1 MTTPRRSHHPIGLVR
16 GQFGDI
22 PETEWLDFIA
32 AAGFDGWEEAS
43 WELDLSACDTPA
55 GAAACAAERLALAR
69 DRGLTILSVAT
80 HLQGQAL
87 GDEPSAKTLAFVGG
101 EAVEAYVA
109 WRRSGHEPP
118 RIDPYHVPEEVGRLI
133 HAQAQR
139 GLVRAVRLAGALG
152 RLQGR
157 RVPVPGFVGSP
168 ARCWSHWF
176 EFPPRPRAIGG
187 CPIPEVLDVSLELLL
202 ERFTPVFDACRA
214 EGTTFDLE
222 CHPGERA
229 MGDIESAGDY
239 IRFLERA
246 GYGRDVVGFNF
257 DPSHMVWQGV
267 SPIDFIREY
276 APWIHAAH
284 IKGVQVVPTTTRAGL
299 LGGHRPMGHRLNG
312 WNFVTAGSRRDA
324 VPLEEVIV
332 ELNRAGYR
340 GGLAIEWEDND
351 AEKRA
356 GAVAALAA
364 VRAAD
369 LPPATGRHDDA
380 LQATTRKEPLAGAAR

>member
-1 MTTPRRSHHPIGLVR
+1 
-16 GQFGDI
+16 
-22 PETEWLDFIA
+22 
-32 AAGFDGWEEAS
+32 
-43 WELDLSACDTPA
+43 
-55 GAAACAAERLALAR
+55 
-69 DRGLTILSVAT
+69 
-80 HLQGQAL
+80 
-87 GDEPSAKTLAFVGG
+87 
-101 EAVEAYVA
+101 
-109 WRRSGHEPP
+109 
-118 RIDPYHVPEEVGRLI
+118 
-133 HAQAQR
+133 
-139 GLVRAVRLAGALG
+139 
-152 RLQGR
+152 
-157 RVPVPGFVGSP
+157 
-168 ARCWSHWF
+168 
-176 EFPPRPRAIGG
+176 
-187 CPIPEVLDVSLELLL
+187 
-202 ERFTPVFDACRA
+202 
-214 EGTTFDLE
+214 
-222 CHPGERA
+222 
-229 MGDIESAGDY
+229 
-239 IRFLERA
+239 
-246 GYGRDVVGFNF
+246 VVGFNF

-284 IKGVQVVPTTTRAGL
+284 IKGVQVVPTATRAGL

-380 LQATTRKEPLAGAAR
+380 LHAAPRRPATPAASR

>member
-1 MTTPRRSHHPIGLVR
+1 MTPRRSHHLIGLVR

-22 PETEWLDFIA
+22 PEAEWLDFIA

-43 WELDLSACDTPA
+43 WELDLSACDAPA
-55 GAAACAAERLALAR
+55 AAEACAADRLAVAR
-69 DRGLTILSVAT
+69 GRGLVILSVAA

-87 GDEPSAKTLAFVGG
+87 GDEPSAKTLPFVGG

-109 WRRSGHEPP
+109 WRNSGHEPP
-118 RIDPYHVPEEVGRLI
+118 RTDPYHVPNEVGRLI
-133 HAQAQR
+133 HAQALH
-139 GLVRAVRLAGALG
+139 GLLRAVRLAGALG

-176 EFPPRPRAIGG
+176 EFPPRPRDIGG

-202 ERFTPVFDACRA
+202 ERFAPVFDACREA
-214 EGTTFDLE
+214 GTTFDLE

-239 IRFLERA
+239 IGFLERA
-246 GYGRDVVGFNF
+246 GYGSDVVGFNL

-284 IKGVQVVPTTTRAGL
+284 IKGVQVVPGPTRAGL

-312 WNFVTAGSRRDA
+312 WNFVTSGCRRDSVA
-324 VPLEEVIV
+324 IEEVIV
-332 ELNRAGYR
+332 ELNRVGYK
-340 GGLAIEWEDND
+340 GGLVIEWEDND
-351 AEKRA
+351 ADKRA

-364 VRAAD
+364 VRSAD

-380 LQATTRKEPLAGAAR
+380 LRATRRKAPAEAS

>member
-1 MTTPRRSHHPIGLVR
+1 MTPRRSHHLIGLVR
-16 GQFGDI
+16 GQFGDM
-22 PETEWLDFIA
+22 PEAEWLDFIVG
-32 AAGFDGWEEAS
+32 AGFDGWEEAS

-55 GAAACAAERLALAR
+55 GSEACAADRLSLAR
-69 DRGLTILSVAT
+69 GRGLAILSVAA

-87 GDEPSAKTLAFVGG
+87 GDEPSAKTLPFVGG

-109 WRRSGHEPP
+109 WRNSGHEPP
-118 RIDPYHVPEEVGRLI
+118 RTDPYHVPNEVGRLI
-133 HAQAQR
+133 HAQALR
-139 GLVRAVRLAGALG
+139 GLLRAVRLAGALG

-176 EFPPRPRAIGG
+176 EFPPRPRDIGG
-187 CPIPEVLDVSLELLL
+187 CPIPDVLDVSLELLL
-202 ERFTPVFDACRA
+202 ERFAPVFDACREA
-214 EGTTFDLE
+214 GTTFDLE

-246 GYGRDVVGFNF
+246 GYGSDVVGFNL

-267 SPIDFIREY
+267 SPIDFVREY

-284 IKGVQVVPTTTRAGL
+284 IKGVQVVPSPTRAGL

-312 WNFVTAGSRRDA
+312 WNFVTAGCRRDSVA
-324 VPLEEVIV
+324 IEEVIV
-332 ELNRAGYR
+332 ELNRVDYT
-340 GGLAIEWEDND
+340 GGLVIEWEDND
-351 AEKRA
+351 ADKRA

-364 VRAAD
+364 VRSAD

-380 LQATTRKEPLAGAAR
+380 LRATRRKAPAKAS